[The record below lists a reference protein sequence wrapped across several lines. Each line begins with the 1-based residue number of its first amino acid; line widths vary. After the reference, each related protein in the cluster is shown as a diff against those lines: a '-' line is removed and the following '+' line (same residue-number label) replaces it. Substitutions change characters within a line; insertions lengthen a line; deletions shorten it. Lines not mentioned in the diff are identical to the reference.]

1 MGTYNKRKTMKN
13 IHTFDEFLN
22 ESVRFDKRS
31 LKQKLETKVPIAKKA
46 AEKWE
51 SQVYQDNLA
60 KAEKAAKTGVLPGSY
75 DSPWLV
81 QGEDRK
87 EDGFE
92 LFNGRNALALA
103 EEVGKIIQKYKK
115 DEVASSSVPAAGG
128 WSGTMRSTVGGSIEP
143 RVNFNNGKNNFLIAV
158 TVGGGISSSVRQQ
171 IFTELYPIFFMF
183 DEYNGSNGGI
193 MVSYDSGTNYDTFGL
208 KCSFSRFNPG
218 FAGQIIKSLS

>member
-1 MGTYNKRKTMKN
+1 MKN
-13 IHTFDEFLN
+13 VNTFEEFLN
-22 ESVRFDKRS
+22 ENVRFDKRS
-31 LKQKLETKVPIAKKA
+31 LKQKLEGKVEIAKKA
-46 AEKWE
+46 VEKWD
-51 SQVYQDNLA
+51 SQIYKDNLA
-60 KAEKAAKTGVLPGSY
+60 TIEKAAKTGVLPGSY
-75 DSPWLV
+75 DSPWHV
-81 QGEDRK
+81 QGEDRR

-92 LFNGRNALALA
+92 LFNGRNAISLA
-103 EEVGKIIQKYKK
+103 EEIGKVIQKYKK
-115 DEVASSSVPAAGG
+115 DEVSSSSIPAAGG

-208 KCSFSRFNPG
+208 KCSFSQFNQG
-218 FAGQIIKSLS
+218 FAGQIIKSMS